1 MDVLVLGGG
10 PAGATAAT
18 LLAQHGL
25 NVRLFEREKQSQFQV
40 GESLMPDTYWVFRRL
55 GLLDK
60 MRTSRFVK
68 KHSVQFVSASGKES
82 QPFFFFENNPHESA
96 QTWQVVRSEFDQLM
110 LDNARQYG
118 VEVCQGTRV
127 RDIYFDG
134 EKITSITVQDP
145 NGSVKEESAPVIV
158 DATGQSSLIANRLK
172 LRQPDPFLKKA
183 SIWTY
188 FKGALR
194 DDGLNEGATLVLQ
207 TADKSGWFW
216 YIPLPDN
223 IVSIGVVS
231 SLEQLFKN
239 RSDHQQIFNEE
250 LENCPS
256 AKRRIEGA
264 EQVTGFYSTKDF
276 SYRCSRIAG
285 DGWVLIGDAF
295 GFLDPIY
302 SSGVFL
308 ALKSGEMAADA
319 VAEGFQKN
327 DLSASQLSS
336 WETEYVK
343 GMERMKKLVYAFYQ
357 GFSFG
362 GFIRKHPELKRHIID
377 LLVGDLFKDSVDEV
391 IGPMEAMQYEMST

>member
-127 RDIYFDG
+127 RDIHFDG